1 MLRRHLWTLV
11 AFTTLAVITTNA
23 FAKRRPPKPVAP
35 VVADGVRYS
44 ADIAVVDG
52 VHMPRGI
59 SDDGREHYV
68 VATDVSTGSEL
79 WRAKVFRTHIK
90 FWIEEDVQHVYMTNL
105 KLVEDSL
112 FVRDEKARCYSVD
125 IKTHHV
131 RKANCTV
138 FTQNEIAE
146 Q

>member
-1 MLRRHLWTLV
+1 MLRRHFWTLV
-11 AFTTLAVITTNA
+11 ASATLAVIATNA

-35 VVADGVRYS
+35 IVADGIRYS
-44 ADIAVVDG
+44 ADIALVDG
-52 VHMPRGI
+52 AHMPRGI

-79 WRAKVFRTHIK
+79 WRAEVFRTHIK
-90 FWIEEDVQHVYMTNL
+90 FWVEKDVQQVYMTNL
-105 KLVEDSL
+105 KLVENSL

-125 IKTHHV
+125 IKTHYV
-131 RKANCTV
+131 RKASCTV